1 MTAVPEYWHGG
12 APGLTVGS
20 PLLSPRD
27 AAAAGLP
34 IAHTPR
40 DRPELG
46 LVSRND
52 RVYFSTSQDF
62 ARAYAFQ
69 TEITTPSGTPAGR
82 GTLYRVH
89 PRGPVEEDPDFAGHH
104 VSWCAPAGVIVEI
117 VENDVRMRERDA
129 TRAIGRYSSWDDG
142 RSMYLE
148 DGRLC
153 VTWQMERAGFTQD
166 AVDEL
171 VRPWTPVDRALER
184 INAAVLHHRTAG
196 RAHRDR

>member
-1 MTAVPEYWHGG
+1 MTIAAQYWHGG
-12 APGLTVGS
+12 APGLPVGG

-27 AAAAGLP
+27 ATAAGLP

-46 LVSRND
+46 LVSRAD

-82 GTLYRVH
+82 GTLYRVV
-89 PRGPVEEDPDFAGHH
+89 PTGPVEEDPDFAGHR
-104 VSWCAPAGVIVEI
+104 VSWCAPTAVIAEIVEI
-117 VENDVRMRERDA
+117 DVRMRARDA
-129 TRAIGRYSSWDDG
+129 TRAIGSYATWDDG
-142 RSMYLE
+142 RPMYLE

-153 VTWQMERAGFTQD
+153 ITWQMESVGLTQEH
-166 AVDEL
+166 VNEI

-184 INAAVLHHRTAG
+184 INAAVLSG
-196 RAHRDR
+196 NYV